1 MLNILY
7 DFHWSKSCFFTAKAF
22 HPTGVTLEVY
32 NEMKRVATQNGSKT
46 VTLLSTHKLVTARK
60 VQGEPIPEANFSK
73 LSLEKNETPFC
84 DDSRS

>member
-7 DFHWSKSCFFTAKAF
+7 DFHWSKSCFFTAKTF

-60 VQGEPIPEANFSK
+60 VEGEPIPEDNFSK
-73 LSLEKNETPFC
+73 LSLEKKRNTIL
-84 DDSRS
+84 R

>member
-1 MLNILY
+1 MI
-7 DFHWSKSCFFTAKAF
+7 FIGPSPAF
-22 HPTGVTLEVY
+22 SPRRHSTQPVGVTLEVY